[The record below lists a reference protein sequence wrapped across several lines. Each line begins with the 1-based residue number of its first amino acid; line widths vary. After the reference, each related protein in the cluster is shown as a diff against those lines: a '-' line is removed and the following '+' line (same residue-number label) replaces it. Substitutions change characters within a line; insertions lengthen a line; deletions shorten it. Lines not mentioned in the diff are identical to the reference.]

1 MLALALLACSGGSE
15 TSCDEATLTLESI
28 AADPEAMAATQ
39 GTVCGGFYEA
49 RTGSDSTPCG
59 DSGLEEPELVEGVY
73 AVWPSDW
80 GIERRG
86 YSLGVVVL
94 ADDGVTELQELP
106 DYVTGE
112 TVALDGVVR
121 YGQVHDTCSNHLY
134 PSAWFEVD
142 AEQVGLD

>member
-59 DSGLEEPELVEGVY
+59 DSGLEEPELPLHRPLLRPRLCRPFG
-73 AVWPSDW
+73 
-80 GIERRG
+80 
-86 YSLGVVVL
+86 
-94 ADDGVTELQELP
+94 
-106 DYVTGE
+106 
-112 TVALDGVVR
+112 
-121 YGQVHDTCSNHLY
+121 
-134 PSAWFEVD
+134 
-142 AEQVGLD
+142 